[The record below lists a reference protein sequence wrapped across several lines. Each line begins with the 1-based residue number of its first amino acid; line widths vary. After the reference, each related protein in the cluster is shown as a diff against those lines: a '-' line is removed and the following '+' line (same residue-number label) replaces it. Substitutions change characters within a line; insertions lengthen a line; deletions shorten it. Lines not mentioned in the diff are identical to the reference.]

1 MMLQPKTIQ
10 KVLIFVVMLSLLFQ
24 GISYAAA
31 DYPHGKVPIKDI
43 YPTQQS
49 VMDNLTIQKD
59 KLLVGQQPD
68 GNFEDFPHNTN
79 VVANWNFENGT
90 STPTGW
96 LSQTYAGSPTYAY
109 VTNDSAN
116 AQAGKRL
123 IQISSSS
130 AASQGAWKTSLT
142 GILPGQNY
150 YFSTYYKTN
159 NLASTDRGVTARIS
173 FLDAANNSVAA
184 SVYFDGKPGTQD
196 WIELKGDVEI
206 PALAANLDHVDIEL
220 LLWNAT
226 GTVSFDAARLM
237 NRKIAANKEGAKET
251 GFENVT
257 IDTTNNYAAPWR
269 LVTSA
274 GSPNVSIDASQAKL
288 GAKSAKITASSAA
301 TASWTQDVH
310 LTKKTFNIS
319 TWYKTSNI
327 VSSDKGVAIGIRFK
341 DANNGDT
348 APEVFLNG
356 STGTKD
362 WTRLAGQFTV
372 PNVTAQDHV
381 EISLYLYNATG
392 TVWFDELQVEY
403 ANVLIN
409 GSFEASASG
418 TAPDSWT
425 YSAPEGSPKPT
436 KLYEVS
442 GANANSG
449 AYSVGINS
457 TSTTGRAYWY
467 QPYTGT
473 YREGDGRVF
482 KAKYKT
488 SAVFNSDATQT
499 SSGVTLRV
507 NFLKTDGTNAGN
519 SVIVTAPPSTTW
531 QEISTVFSVPTGT
544 VKIEANLGLWYA
556 EGTVWFDD
564 AELVAPRQGGDMTD
578 NTIGGA
584 ALLTYWW
591 NQNGKSDADVQKAA
605 QKAIDFYINKR
616 TYTIDNPDTTYLRTL
631 NSGGYYNR
639 FYIDGES
646 DAIGDYPTTAWALN
660 SIGQILK
667 YGAES
672 GQPQLL
678 TAQQKTTL
686 EAIARSLWR
695 WLTRTS
701 IYNPQNAD
709 NQAIGTVVGGLTLG
723 KVLNDTAL
731 QNEAIAYYNT
741 GVAGTNNPVNDPG
754 NGGAFGGVRND
765 RIAVNGHMIFDE
777 KEKFDAHYGFYAL
790 SFLSDLYLLVN
801 DKTSNFYLDGV
812 EMAKYIDE
820 RLSENGWLY
829 FGSRHDES
837 DGDEGNITFYGNNV
851 FSHETGYDLGRLL
864 AVRVNFAD
872 SSYTPE
878 VIGHRAHSNIEMHD
892 HFKSWSGSKPSFN
905 NEYSLSKNN
914 VSVYFNKAGANLA
927 TPQAISVQGTA
938 FTEGA
943 VAGSRGEGLYYKDT
957 NNAWNFLVNS
967 SSGTNKYVS
976 TTNYQVRKVDKTNSA
991 LSNTRNEY
999 WVTNGDTLYNI
1010 MAVKFNANVSVKALN
1025 HLVGM
1030 PYMSSMN
1037 RIMNVSNGTAVLD
1050 LAQNS
1055 GSISGTQLTMDSL
1068 KLNGW
1073 PNLVMENNTDASN
1086 FGFNVLGNYYKTIEK
1101 LRENP
1106 DEGSKA
1112 NFTWGNIK
1120 NTDRL
1125 NVNVIDSAS
1134 NVSYAS
1140 GEWVVMVLKYS
1151 ASGSAEG
1158 FTVTPTYTNASTKAL
1173 SNLIVE
1179 DNKMKFSLTWPNVTF
1194 TDKASSETISY

>member
-1 MMLQPKTIQ
+1 MFQPKKYVD
-10 KVLIFVVMLSLLFQ
+10 KVLGCVVMLSLLFQ
-24 GISYAAA
+24 GTSYAAT
-31 DYPHGKVPIKDI
+31 DYAHDKVPIKDI

-49 VMDNLTIQKD
+49 VMNNLTTQKD

-79 VVANWNFENGT
+79 IIPNWNFENGGT
-90 STPTGW
+90 VPTDW
-96 LSQTYAGSPTYAY
+96 SKISYAGTPAYTY
-109 VTNDSAN
+109 VTNDVAG
-116 AQAGKRL
+116 AQAGKRMV
-123 IQISSSS
+123 QIDSS
-130 AASQGAWKTSLT
+130 AASTKGAWATNLA
-142 GILPGQNY
+142 GVLPGQNY
-150 YFSTYYKTN
+150 YFSVYYKTTN
-159 NLASTDRGVTARIS
+159 IVSTDRGVTARIS
-173 FLDAANNSVAA
+173 FLDAANNSVSA
-184 SVYFDGKPGTQD
+184 SVYFDGKAGTQD
-196 WIELKGDVEI
+196 WSELKGDVEI
-206 PALAANLDHVDIEL
+206 PASLSNLDHVTIEL
-220 LLWNAT
+220 MLWNAT
-226 GTVSFDAARLM
+226 GSVAFDAARFM
-237 NRKIAANKEGAKET
+237 NRKVAANKEGPKET
-251 GFENVT
+251 SFENVV
-257 IDTTNNYAAPWR
+257 IDMTNNYAIPWR
-269 LVTSA
+269 LVTSS
-274 GSPNVSIDASQAKL
+274 GNPSFSIDAAQAKT
-288 GAKSAKITASSAA
+288 GAKSAKITASTAA

-310 LTKKTFNIS
+310 LTQKSFHIS
-319 TWYKTSNI
+319 TWYKTSNV
-327 VSSDKGVAIGIRFK
+327 VSSDKGVALGIRFK
-341 DANNGDT
+341 DANNGDV

-356 STGTKD
+356 TAGTNG
-362 WTRLAGQFTV
+362 WTRLSGQFTV
-372 PNVTAQDHV
+372 PVSTAQYHV
-381 EISLYLYNATG
+381 EISLYLFNATG

-403 ANVLIN
+403 ASVLSN
-409 GSFEASASG
+409 GSFEASTSG
-418 TAPDSWT
+418 TAPDAWS

-436 KLYEVS
+436 KLYDTT

-449 AYSVGINS
+449 ADSIGINS
-457 TSTTGRAYWY
+457 TSTTGRAYWS
-467 QPYTGT
+467 QQYTGT

-488 SAVFNSDATQT
+488 SAVFSSDGAQATN
-499 SSGVTLRV
+499 GVTLRV
-507 NFLKTDGTNAGN
+507 NFLKADGTNVAP
-519 SVIVTAPPSTTW
+519 SVYVTAQPSTTW
-531 QEISTVFSVPTGT
+531 QEISAVFSVPTGT
-544 VKIEANLGLWYA
+544 VKVEVNLGLWYA
-556 EGTVWFDD
+556 SGTIWFDD
-564 AELVAPRQGGDMTD
+564 AELIAPRQGGDMTD

-591 NQNGKSDADVQKAA
+591 NQNGRSDADVQKAA

-616 TYTIDNPDTTYLRTL
+616 TYTLDNPDTTYLRTI
-631 NSGGYYNR
+631 NSGEYYNR
-639 FYIDGES
+639 FYIDGEG

-672 GQPQLL
+672 GKPQLL
-678 TAQQKTTL
+678 TAAQKTTL
-686 EAIARSLWR
+686 ETISRSLWR

-741 GVAGTNNPVNDPG
+741 GVIGTNNPIADPG

-765 RIAVNGHMIFDE
+765 RILANGHMIFDE

-801 DKTSNFYLDGV
+801 DKTSNFYLDGA
-812 EMAKYIDE
+812 EMAAYINE

-829 FGSRHDES
+829 AGSRHDES
-837 DGDEGNITFYGNNV
+837 DGDEGNITYYGNNV

-878 VIGHRAHSNIEMHD
+878 VIGHRAHSNIEMHE
-892 HFKSWSGSKPSFN
+892 HFKTWSGSKPTYN
-905 NEYSLSKNN
+905 NEFSLSKNN
-914 VSVYFNKAGANLA
+914 VSVYFNKSGTNLA
-927 TPQAISVQGTA
+927 TPQAISVQGAA
-938 FTEGA
+938 FTEAA
-943 VAGSRGEGLYYKDT
+943 VNGGRGEGLYYKDT

-967 SSGTNKYVS
+967 GSGTNAYAS
-976 TTNYQVRKVDKTNSA
+976 TANYEVRKVDKTNSA
-991 LSNTRNEY
+991 ISNTRSEY
-999 WVTNGDTLYNI
+999 WVTNGTTLYNI
-1010 MAVKFNANVSVKALN
+1010 MAVKFNGNVSLKALN

-1030 PYMSSMN
+1030 PYMSAAN
-1037 RIMNVSNGTAVLD
+1037 RIINVSNGTTTLD

-1073 PNLVMENNTDASN
+1073 PNLLMENNTDTAN
-1086 FGFNVLGNYYKTIEK
+1086 FGFNVPGNYYKTIEK

-1125 NVNVIDSAS
+1125 SVNLIDSAL
-1134 NVSYAS
+1134 NVSYVN
-1140 GEWVVMVLKYS
+1140 GDWVVMVMKYS
-1151 ASGSAEG
+1151 ASGSTEG
-1158 FTVTPTYTNASTKAL
+1158 FTVTPTYASASKMTL
-1173 SNLIVE
+1173 NNLIVE
-1179 DNKMKFSLTWPNVTF
+1179 DSGMKFNLTWPNVTF